1 MATGVVDEKRI
12 YGQMAGVTFS
22 PSIKGKMDKII
33 RKLITEC
40 PRLVIDN
47 PNYIRILLE
56 IKRIEKRKAYAAII
70 RAINTDKFLMA
81 DPLKLDWKKLKSTSS
96 KIIKQCTKV
105 STVYYDLTP
114 KPPAT
119 IEFE

>member
-1 MATGVVDEKRI
+1 M
-12 YGQMAGVTFS
+12 
-22 PSIKGKMDKII
+22 
-33 RKLITEC
+33 KLITEC

-47 PNYIRILLE
+47 PNYIRILLN
-56 IKRIEKRKAYAAII
+56 IKRIEKRKPYAAIM
-70 RAINTDKFLMA
+70 RAINTDKFLTA
-81 DPLKLDWKKLKSTSS
+81 KPLKLDWKKLKSTSS
-96 KIIKQCTKV
+96 KIIKECKKV